1 MAIFVAATLTDQMNA
16 DKRRHPAI
24 FAEAPSSGQ
33 QGLPQI
39 DFIYLKELQASASSS
54 AIRKEQL
61 YSSFRDQLLSAAKLQ
76 KDWDS
81 YSADAPTPLAINAA
95 ERALEILRHLNAEP
109 AAVLPSADGGVG
121 ICFNNGGKYG
131 QLEFLNNGEAH
142 ALLYGGVDGP
152 QAWQIDLTEPN
163 AMREAW
169 KRVSAYL

>member
-1 MAIFVAATLTDQMNA
+1 MQINDGIRQSSPRLPHRANRDSLKSTSFTSKSYKRVRAAAQFERNNY
-16 DKRRHPAI
+16 I
-24 FAEAPSSGQ
+24 
-33 QGLPQI
+33 LP
-39 DFIYLKELQASASSS
+39 FGP
-54 AIRKEQL
+54 
-61 YSSFRDQLLSAAKLQ
+61 LLSAAKLQ

-152 QAWQIDLTEPN
+152 QAWQIDLTEPD

-169 KRVSAYL
+169 KRVRAYL